1 MLRNALILCTLFALA
16 TTSLGFRATTT
27 IHVEQNAPTV
37 RFAAVDIVLTLPD
50 GAELGS
56 YQVELA
62 PLPEQAARV
71 RVVGIEGG
79 EHAAFKTPPFYDPKA
94 IGNERVILAAYS
106 TAAELPT
113 GRSRIARVHY
123 EVTGRGELPA
133 LEQLIEIRASL
144 ATDRVGEEIDAD
156 PSLTPSQGNQP

>member
-1 MLRNALILCTLFALA
+1 MLRNAFTICLLLALA

-27 IHVEQNAPTV
+27 IHVEHNAPTV

-62 PLPEQAARV
+62 PVDNKLARV

-106 TAAELPT
+106 TDADLPSGT
-113 GRSRIARVHY
+113 TRIARVHY
-123 EVTGRGELPA
+123 EITGRGELPE
-133 LEQLIEIRASL
+133 LEQLLITRDSIT
-144 ATDRVGEEIDAD
+144 TDRDGNALDAQ
-156 PSLTPSQGNQP
+156 PTLTPSKGAHP

>member
-16 TTSLGFRATTT
+16 TTALGFRAHDTTA
-27 IHVEQNAPTV
+27 IEQDALTV
-37 RFAAVDIVLTLPD
+37 RFAAIDLVLGLPD

-62 PLPEQAARV
+62 PLDNKVAQI

-123 EVTGRGELPA
+123 EITGRGELPA